1 MAYSIEI
8 DQICKTYRGVGY
20 EVKALRNVS
29 MKINTGEMTAV
40 VGTSGSGK
48 TTLLNT
54 GEMTAVV
61 GTSGSG
67 KTTLLNILGLIDSPD
82 SGTYR
87 LGDIDTGEC
96 TETERAGLRNSRL
109 GFILQE
115 FALIDRYTV
124 EQNIKI
130 PLLYSNVPKREWNM
144 RIDAMLDKLG
154 IAEKKKRRPAEL
166 SGGQKQRVAIAR
178 ALISQGDVIL
188 ADEPTGALD
197 SRTSLE
203 IIDLFQRIK
212 SENKTIVLVTHDH
225 DIAAECDRILHIE
238 DGRLYED

>member
-20 EVKALRNVS
+20 EVKALQNVS
-29 MKINTGEMTAV
+29 MKINA
-40 VGTSGSGK
+40 
-48 TTLLNT
+48 

-87 LGDIDTGEC
+87 LGEINTGKC
-96 TETERAGLRNSRL
+96 TEAERARLRNSRL

-130 PLLYSNVPKREWNM
+130 PLLYSDVPKKEWNM
-144 RIDAMLDKLG
+144 RIDGMLDKLE

-166 SGGQKQRVAIAR
+166 SGGQKQRAAIAR
-178 ALISQGDVIL
+178 ALINRGDVIL

-203 IIDLFQRIK
+203 IMDLFHGIK
-212 SENKTIVLVTHDH
+212 SENKTIVLVTHDSR
-225 DIAAECDRILHIE
+225 IASECDRILHIE

>member
-1 MAYSIEI
+1 MTYSIEI

-48 TTLLNT
+48 TTLLN
-54 GEMTAVV
+54 
-61 GTSGSG
+61 
-67 KTTLLNILGLIDSPD
+67 ILGLIDSPD
-82 SGTYR
+82 SGIYR

>member
-1 MAYSIEI
+1 MTYSIEI

-48 TTLLNT
+48 TTLLN
-54 GEMTAVV
+54 
-61 GTSGSG
+61 
-67 KTTLLNILGLIDSPD
+67 ILGLIDSPD

-96 TETERAGLRNSRL
+96 TETERACLRNSRL

-212 SENKTIVLVTHDH
+212 S
-225 DIAAECDRILHIE
+225 
-238 DGRLYED
+238 